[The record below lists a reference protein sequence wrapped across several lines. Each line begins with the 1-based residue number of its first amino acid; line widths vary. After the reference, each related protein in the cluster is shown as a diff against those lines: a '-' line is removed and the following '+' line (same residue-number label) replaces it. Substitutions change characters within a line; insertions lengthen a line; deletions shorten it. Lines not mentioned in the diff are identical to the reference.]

1 MEKERIESENI
12 IEFLDAL
19 SNDKRT
25 KTFVQDGEVVTRS
38 YNTLRLYGSR
48 LRLAREKSA
57 VDLLSLES
65 IDVNEM
71 MDEIADE
78 YASSTVTQYQSA
90 LKLFYEY
97 HDGHGV
103 EPNEI
108 PVDAAQT
115 DSSVDERRVLK
126 QEEIKRTRD
135 LIEHPRNRAM
145 FDMFA
150 ETAQRIRVLQTLR
163 LKDVDCDEGVFWIN
177 EEVDGR
183 KDAEGKRPL
192 LDARET
198 VRAWIEQHPTGK
210 LDDCL
215 FTPLESS
222 RGETGTEMRQQT
234 IRYHFKKLAEKAGID
249 PDRMHP
255 HAFRH
260 YWTTRAVNSG
270 MEDQHIKSIRGDSKS
285 SRIFEEVYS
294 HLSDDDA
301 VSHAE
306 EVW

>member
-1 MEKERIESENI
+1 MEKERIESESI
-12 IEFLDAL
+12 IEFVEAL
-19 SNDKRT
+19 SNDKRSE
-25 KTFVQDGEVVTRS
+25 TFVQDGEVVTRS

-48 LRLAREKSA
+48 LRLAREKSG
-57 VDLLSLES
+57 VDLLSLEA

-78 YASSTVTQYQSA
+78 YAPSTVTQYQSA

-97 HDGHGV
+97 HDGHAVG
-103 EPNEI
+103 PDEI
-108 PVDAAQT
+108 PVDASRT
-115 DSSVDERRVLK
+115 DSTVDEREVLR
-126 QEEIKRTRD
+126 QDEIERTRE

-163 LKDVDCDEGVFWIN
+163 LKDVDCDKGVFWIN

-192 LDARET
+192 LDARES
-198 VRAWIEQHPTGK
+198 VREWIEQHPTGNP
-210 LDDCL
+210 DDYL

-222 RGETGTEMRQQT
+222 RGETGTQMRQQT
-234 IRYHFKKLAEKAGID
+234 FRYHFKKLAEKAGID
-249 PDRMHP
+249 PDRMNP

-270 MEDQHIKSIRGDSKS
+270 LDDQHIKAIRGDSKS

-306 EVW
+306 ERW